1 MTVLLQDLSQ
11 PDRAVEHLAAG
22 DAHLAKVVAETAESL
37 TSSDCGGERPAQVYF
52 VPGRIEVLGKHTD
65 YAGGMSITTATEQ
78 GFCIVAAP
86 TSDSVLR
93 LHDLAR
99 HARVEIPL
107 RPDLRVERRDW
118 SRYPDTVASRL
129 AKNFGPAPLR
139 GVEAAFSSN
148 LPRSSG
154 MSSSSAL
161 VVASYLAL
169 SGHNGIESHPE
180 FRAQIES
187 PEDLAGYLGTVE
199 NGQTFGRLAGD
210 RGVGTFGGSEDHT
223 AILCSQ
229 IGHLNLYRYGPVRLQ
244 ARQPWPKGW
253 RFAIAMSGLRAS
265 KAGAARGSYNR
276 ASLLASAAAECW
288 RKHSGSNT
296 PGYNTPGYNA
306 RHLGAALAET
316 SLDELRKVLAVAD
329 HGTFAADELVERLEH
344 FAAESEEI
352 VPSAWQALAAH
363 DLETLG
369 SLVDR
374 SQALAEEKLHNQVA
388 ETVTLARKARQ
399 EGAAASSAF
408 GGGFGGSV
416 WALVREEEVTDFLCR
431 WRVSYLTDFPSR
443 EDRAQFLSTGAAA
456 GARRILG

>member
-1 MTVLLQDLSQ
+1 MTLLIQDLS
-11 PDRAVEHLAAG
+11 RSRLTVEYLAAA
-22 DAHLAKVVAETAESL
+22 DAHLADSIARAAATLAKSE
-37 TSSDCGGERPAQVYF
+37 GGAERPAQVYF

-93 LHDLAR
+93 LHDLTR
-99 HARVEIPL
+99 QDRVEIPL
-107 RPDLRVERRDW
+107 RPDLRVERDDW
-118 SRYPDTVASRL
+118 SRYPDSVASRL
-129 AKNFGPAPLR
+129 AENFGPGPLR

-169 SGHNGIESHPE
+169 SGHNDIESHPD

-199 NGQTFGRLAGD
+199 NGQTFGRLAGG

-223 AILCSQ
+223 AILCSR

-244 ARQPWPKGW
+244 ERQSWPKGW

-265 KAGAARGSYNR
+265 KAGAARRGYNR

-288 RKHSGSNT
+288 HSHSG
-296 PGYNTPGYNA
+296 YA
-306 RHLGAALAET
+306 AKHLGAALAET
-316 SLDELRKVLAVAD
+316 SLDELRSVVAVAN
-329 HGTFAADELVERLEH
+329 HGTFSAAELVERLEH

-352 VPSAWQALAAH
+352 VPSAWQALAEH
-363 DLETLG
+363 DLETFG

-388 ETVTLARKARQ
+388 ETVTLARQARQ

-408 GGGFGGSV
+408 GAGFGGSV
-416 WALVREEEVTDFLCR
+416 WALVREQEVSDFLGR

-443 EDRAQFLSTGAAA
+443 EDRAQFLSTSAA
-456 GARRILG
+456 GGARLILG